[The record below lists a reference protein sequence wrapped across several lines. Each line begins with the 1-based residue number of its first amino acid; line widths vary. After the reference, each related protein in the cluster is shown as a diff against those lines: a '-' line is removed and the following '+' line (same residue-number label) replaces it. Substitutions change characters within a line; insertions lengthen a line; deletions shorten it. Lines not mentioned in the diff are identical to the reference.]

1 MLKIFLIVTKSCYF
15 EVHQIPCNSIMN
27 TITLR
32 QNNCFIIDKIVIKHL
47 YSLFLLLLIFFNTPL
62 LAQSA
67 ITGNWKGVITQ
78 DDGGY
83 RTKYDFELYI
93 YQKDNQISGR
103 SYVYVDDIYCEM
115 KVEGTI
121 QGGLMIHIRETAMVD
136 SKQIDGM
143 EWCFKKA
150 DLVLQK
156 DREKYKLTGRWEGM
170 TSFSNCIPGR
180 VILQK
185 IVPRA

>member
-1 MLKIFLIVTKSCYF
+1 MFTNIRPQNRRISS
-15 EVHQIPCNSIMN
+15 EQ
-27 TITLR
+27 TLFHR
-32 QNNCFIIDKIVIKHL
+32 LNYIL
-47 YSLFLLLLIFFNTPL
+47 YLLLLVSTSL
-62 LAQSA
+62 SSQSA
-67 ITGNWKGVITQ
+67 ISGNWKGIITQ

-83 RTKYDFELYI
+83 RTKYEFELYI
-93 YQKDNQISGR
+93 YQKEEQITGR

-115 KVEGTI
+115 KVEGTV
-121 QGGLMIHIRETAMVD
+121 QGGLMIHIRETEMVD

-156 DREKYKLTGRWEGM
+156 EREKYKLTGRWEGI

-180 VILQK
+180 VLLQK